1 METSFAQILDQ
12 VMNYIDPAYLLTFML
27 LAYAFK
33 HYFLGLFQKL
43 IPAIRMVYVV
53 FILALLVAIPF
64 YFWGVPARLLLITY
78 AVGTSLH
85 ELLFQWIEK
94 RFRP

>member
-1 METSFAQILDQ
+1 
-12 VMNYIDPAYLLTFML
+12 ML
-27 LAYAFK
+27 LAYGFK

-43 IPAIRMVYVV
+43 IPGIRMVYVV

-64 YFWGVPARLLLITY
+64 YFWGVSVRLLLITY
-78 AVGTSLH
+78 AIGTSLH

-94 RFRP
+94 RLRP